1 MNETV
6 THSGLGASDR
16 PNVARRSLD
25 YQAATLGHGLNG
37 VENEVSKGLTEK
49 ISNCQTKKGPYTL
62 VSLIPRMSLNQ
73 CHMASLTGLGM
84 FQLALLSGE
93 EP

>member
-25 YQAATLGHGLNG
+25 YQAATLEHGFNG

-49 ISNCQTKKGPYTL
+49 NLKLSNKKRPVHVGISDTTY
-62 VSLIPRMSLNQ
+62 
-73 CHMASLTGLGM
+73 
-84 FQLALLSGE
+84 